1 MKNILLLL
9 SLLITLVGCEKYEL
23 ETYPTLDGTYLVSF
37 IRHDGVNTYEGYD
50 ENNTIYDG
58 FVSTT
63 IGDLNVGTE
72 KVSFSGRTFYKGY
85 QVTQGSDDWDESYY
99 CEVIKGIDGQKG
111 VFAIKVVSKEVP
123 AELDNYSSF
132 RNRLSSKI
140 KSRSTQLFDALKE
153 AADVEDNRANIY

>member
-1 MKNILLLL
+1 MSNA
-9 SLLITLVGCEKYEL
+9 T
-23 ETYPTLDGTYLVSF
+23 
-37 IRHDGVNTYEGYD
+37 EG
-50 ENNTIYDG
+50 
-58 FVSTT
+58 
-63 IGDLNVGTE
+63 
-72 KVSFSGRTFYKGY
+72 K
-85 QVTQGSDDWDESYY
+85 
-99 CEVIKGIDGQKG
+99 VIKGIDGQKG